1 MIEFKAVN
9 KKYLD
14 GTVALKDVNF
24 SIDRGEFVFLTG
36 PSGAGKT
43 TLIKLLI
50 REELPTSGEILL
62 DGVDVLNLD
71 RKELPMLRRKVG
83 VIFQDFKLL
92 PAKTVFE
99 NVAFPLEVSG
109 TPPDVILETV
119 PDVLKMV
126 KLESR
131 SHLFPV
137 QLSGGERQKL
147 AIGRAL
153 SYRPE
158 VLIADEP
165 TGMLDAK
172 SCSEFY
178 EIFQKIN
185 DLGTLVILSTHN
197 ENMIKRVGRR
207 VVELEKGK
215 IIKDQKGKS

>member
-92 PAKTVFE
+92 RQRPFLKTSLFLLK
-99 NVAFPLEVSG
+99 FL
-109 TPPDVILETV
+109 
-119 PDVLKMV
+119 VL
-126 KLESR
+126 
-131 SHLFPV
+131 
-137 QLSGGERQKL
+137 
-147 AIGRAL
+147 
-153 SYRPE
+153 
-158 VLIADEP
+158 
-165 TGMLDAK
+165 
-172 SCSEFY
+172 
-178 EIFQKIN
+178 
-185 DLGTLVILSTHN
+185 
-197 ENMIKRVGRR
+197 RR
-207 VVELEKGK
+207 M
-215 IIKDQKGKS
+215 